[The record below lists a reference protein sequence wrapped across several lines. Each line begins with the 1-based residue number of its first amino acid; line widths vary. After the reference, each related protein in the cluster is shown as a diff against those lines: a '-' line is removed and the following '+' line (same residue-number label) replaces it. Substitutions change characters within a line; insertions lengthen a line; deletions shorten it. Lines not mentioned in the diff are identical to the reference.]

1 MKPVFVAEAKA
12 TDPVLGGGSLTV
24 RPEGLA
30 SASSAAADTHS
41 SLPQNTQRARAT
53 GQTYACV
60 YTLPCSVIYTCTY
73 IVYNVC
79 ECIASYLNDY
89 RLKEIIHESDI
100 LFHFYDY
107 VHHVSVPQ

>member
-1 MKPVFVAEAKA
+1 MVRNVVHKLPLYFEKSCSYRMTVYSSAGLIVQAPVKPVFVAEAKA

-53 GQTYACV
+53 GQTYM
-60 YTLPCSVIYTCTY
+60 
-73 IVYNVC
+73 
-79 ECIASYLNDY
+79 
-89 RLKEIIHESDI
+89 
-100 LFHFYDY
+100 Y
-107 VHHVSVPQ
+107 VP